1 MVTLQIRGREKGRYC
16 LLKAKY
22 NHSATNLGAERV
34 IKRRCG
40 LLSAFYPRQLYE
52 RLYLALASALKPG

>member
-1 MVTLQIRGREKGRYC
+1 MVTLQLRGREKGRYC

-34 IKRRCG
+34 IKRRSL
-40 LLSAFYPRQLYE
+40 LLSAFYPPQLYE
-52 RLYLALASALKPG
+52 RL